1 MLKYEN
7 VSLSCDRTLIIE
19 NASVEF
25 PSQSI
30 TTVIGPNGSG
40 KTTLLQALNGST
52 TVNSGKIYLDD
63 QDYIALPPR
72 KRAQLLSFLP
82 QVRSTLPTIPVKT
95 LVEHGRFPYL
105 GFSRKKGPEDKKIVE
120 KALELADIKEYANQ
134 SVDTLSGGV
143 RQRAFLAMQLAQ
155 DCDYVIADEPTTYLD
170 LPSQKKILSI
180 YTELRN
186 SGKTVILVLHDL
198 TQALEI
204 SDYIVLVDEQ
214 KIIARGTPDELI
226 KSGIIEQVFNIK
238 IKQFEDE
245 DGKYIVAKA
254 D

>member
-7 VSLSCDRTLIIE
+7 VSLSCDRTLILD
-19 NASVEF
+19 NVSVEF
-25 PSQSI
+25 PSKSI

-52 TVNSGKIYLDD
+52 TVNSGKIYIDG
-63 QDYIALPPR
+63 QDYMSLAPR
-72 KRAQLLSFLP
+72 NRAQMLSFLP
-82 QVRSTLPTIPVKT
+82 QVRSMLPNIPVKT

-105 GFSRKKGPEDKKIVE
+105 GFSRKMSARDREIID
-120 KALELADIKEYANQ
+120 KALELAEIKEYSSQ

-155 DCDYVIADEPTTYLD
+155 DCDYLVADEPTTYLD

-180 YTELRN
+180 YSELRN

-198 TQALEI
+198 SQALQV
-204 SDYIVLVDEQ
+204 SDHIVLVDNQ
-214 KIIARGTPDELI
+214 KIVAQGKPSDLI
-226 KSGIIEQVFNIK
+226 KSGIIEEVFHIK
-238 IKQFEDE
+238 LKQFEDE
-245 DGKYIVAKA
+245 DGKYIVVQA
-254 D
+254 

>member
-1 MLKYEN
+1 MLRFEN
-7 VSLSCDRTLIIE
+7 ITLSCDRTLIIE
-19 NASVEF
+19 NVSVEF
-25 PSQSI
+25 PDKAI

-40 KTTLLQALNGST
+40 KTTLLQALNGSS

-63 QDYIALPPR
+63 ADYLAMPPR

-105 GFSRKKGPEDKKIVE
+105 GFSRKMGSEDRKSVAA
-120 KALELADIKEYANQ
+120 ALEQAELTDYANQ

-155 DCDYVIADEPTTYLD
+155 NCDYLIADEPTTYLD

-180 YTELRN
+180 YSKLRDA
-186 SGKTVILVLHDL
+186 GKTVILVLHDL
-198 TQALEI
+198 TQALQI
-204 SDYIVLVDEQ
+204 SDYIVLVDNQ
-214 KIIARGTPDELI
+214 KIIASGKPEELI
-226 KSGIIEQVFNIK
+226 NSGIIEQVFGIK
-238 IKQFEDE
+238 LKQFEDA
-245 DGKYIVAKA
+245 DGKYIVAKV
-254 D
+254 